1 MGLLDASPITPAE
14 RYENVPPALHAL
26 DRAIGQRGY
35 RRVNTVAIGDSLFE
49 GTAATS
55 YRSSLVPSLA
65 DAFRARFPTTGQGG
79 GGWTGGL
86 GSIGSAWSIEGGQ
99 GPQDFIPA
107 QTGTVTKSTGA
118 TAALGLGRRSAQ
130 LSTAATQT
138 YAAVRCTGFDIETAN
153 AVSSS
158 LSFTYAIDG
167 GAPVSVATS
176 TTRTTL
182 TAATNIGDT
191 VLPVAAIPADW
202 YPGVQLSVEVSGGQI
217 ETAYIA
223 SISGLNVTVTAT
235 LTKTH
240 ASGVPVG
247 AHSNGGYITQVRG
260 LTEGSHTIVIT
271 ATTGTT
277 VLGIDYYLNDDTK
290 GIHVF
295 NAGHAGIRADQ
306 LESTGATDHWVQS
319 VVARKPDAIF
329 CDLIINDSGAQ
340 TASAFIQNLTDL
352 RARVNSELIAKN
364 LPQPSWVQVLPYEVT
379 NTTGRF
385 GGVPWAAYVDAVHAW
400 ANADT
405 SGPGGKS
412 GIHVVDGSRLMP
424 RSDATATAYYDA
436 DKVHY
441 TNTGAP
447 VLAQRL
453 VNALPLNGTLV

>member
-1 MGLLDASPITPAE
+1 M
-14 RYENVPPALHAL
+14 NVPAALHAL
-26 DRAIGQRGY
+26 DRAVGQRQY
-35 RRVNTVAIGDSLFE
+35 RRANIVAVGDSLYE

-55 YRSSLVPSLA
+55 YRNSLVPSLA
-65 DAFRARFPTTGQGG
+65 DALRQLFPTAGQGG
-79 GGWTGGL
+79 GGWSGGL
-86 GSIGSAWSIEGGQ
+86 GTIGSAWSIEGGQ
-99 GPQDFIPA
+99 GPQDFIPS

-118 TAALGLGRRSAQ
+118 TAALGLGRRSIQ
-130 LSTAATQT
+130 LSTGATQT
-138 YAAVRCTGFDIETAN
+138 YTAARCTGFDIETAN
-153 AVSSS
+153 AVSSA

-167 GAPVSVATS
+167 GAPVSVAAS

-182 TAATNIGDT
+182 TASTAIGNT
-191 VLPVAAIPADW
+191 VLPVAAVPADW

-223 SISGLNVTVTAT
+223 SISGLNVTVTVP

-247 AHSNGGYITQVRG
+247 AHANGGYITQVRG
-260 LTEGSHTIVIT
+260 LTEGNHTIAIV

-277 VLGIDYYLNDDTK
+277 VLAVDYYLNDDSK

-306 LESTGATDHWVQS
+306 LLSTGATDHWAQS

-329 CDLIINDSGAQ
+329 CNLIINDSGAQ
-340 TASAFIQNLTDL
+340 TTATFITNLTNL
-352 RARVNSELIAKN
+352 RARINSEMIAKN
-364 LPQPSWVQVLPYEVT
+364 LPQPSWVQTLPYEVT
-379 NTTGRF
+379 NATGRF
-385 GGVPWAAYVDAVHAW
+385 GGVPWSAYVDAVQAW

-412 GIHVVDGSRLMP
+412 GIFVVDGSRLMP
-424 RSDATATAYYDA
+424 RSDASATGYFDA

-447 VLAQRL
+447 VLAQRFAA
-453 VNALPLNGTLV
+453 ALPLNGTLV